1 MTEQHEHQFPEC
13 DQDGTLVTFPC
24 LLCGLPVGDA
34 LKLAAEDRQEA
45 DRLLAARDAEDAAA
59 NSDVGDILAKYE
71 QSLAEKDAQ
80 IADITELWN
89 EVGRHLDAASIGWN
103 HPQVLA
109 VFTENRRLHESLR
122 EKDAQIAALQEW
134 RNAALRVGED
144 LALDGPNGYYSFTA
158 SQYLNWAL
166 ARLRETPA
174 PPEEPQDP
182 RYKHILS
189 GDYYMP
195 GHKHETK
202 ESETHMTDPIIDVQ
216 TTLDDWLASNPEAQK
231 YVRKIYYVPDGA
243 QIPRDVTHMN
253 RLTSID
259 YPDLE
264 LRLGVVATLETA
276 ALANLI
282 LGMIERSAPDPKA

>member
-1 MTEQHEHQFPEC
+1 MP
-13 DQDGTLVTFPC
+13 DTLRERIAQALRDDVYDESI
-24 LLCGLPVGDA
+24 LDAILPVVEQEIQQEREKWHAEHEGPWWVSELANEGYEAKREVERQQAAMQQFSEWLTVRDNMWMERAHHDRHGEGDMCDEHHIELVDVRA
-34 LKLAAEDRQEA
+34 EFHDVLAAA
-45 DRLLAARDAEDAAA
+45 M
-59 NSDVGDILAKYE
+59 
-71 QSLAEKDAQ
+71 
-80 IADITELWN
+80 
-89 EVGRHLDAASIGWN
+89 
-103 HPQVLA
+103 
-109 VFTENRRLHESLR
+109 
-122 EKDAQIAALQEW
+122 
-134 RNAALRVGED
+134 
-144 LALDGPNGYYSFTA
+144 
-158 SQYLNWAL
+158 
-166 ARLRETPA
+166 RETP
-174 PPEEPQDP
+174 PPPQEPQDP

-195 GHKHETK
+195 GHKDETK
-202 ESETHMTDPIIDVQ
+202 ESRDPMTKPDPIIDVQ